1 MDEFKG
7 RTGRSSVKKDPR
19 KEKMS
24 GDDVVVDHGSY
35 NCMHQADEDDIA
47 GHRAVYVGIHMPL
60 KNKSHRHRHHKHR
73 HHRSKENNTDHD
85 ASQGDSQTPLL
96 SAQPPAKERRPSE
109 EQRQQEQPSQR
120 VKFILGDES
129 TADEEHQ
136 SHEVFTE
143 LEELSTAQDG
153 DEMEWKETAR
163 WIKYEEAVDEGAGRW
178 SKPHIATLSLHSL
191 FELRNCLMNGAV
203 CLDMDAGN
211 LDLIADLVMEK
222 LSNLGQLDDDKKE
235 QVKAALLKKH
245 HHHGQKKQK
254 KSNTALMPMIRT
266 LTDIGRSLSNSGN
279 QHVSMEEAAAHIDSH
294 ASTPNF
300 HKTNSLTVESEMSDT
315 ASEGMVKVA
324 SGPSMKARTSFM
336 RKIPQNAEASNV
348 LVGEV
353 DFLPRPIIAF
363 VRLLHSVLLGDLT
376 EVPIPTR
383 FLFIML
389 GPPTEQSARYHEI
402 GRCIA
407 TLMSDKVFHDVA
419 YKAKSV
425 EDLLAGI
432 DEFMDQVT
440 VLPPGVWDPNIR
452 IEPPKTSPPPQTK
465 RLEGLADHMGNGDI
479 PVNGTDEPD
488 HQGLERT
495 GRLFGGLIKDIKRRA
510 PHYLSDY
517 KDALHIQCVASFIFM
532 YFACITPVVTFGG
545 LLGEATDQQVST
557 MESLLGASACGVAFH
572 LLSGQPL
579 TILGSTGP
587 ILVYEKIMASVCGS
601 LGWDYLPFRAWVGLW
616 TMLLCLVLVATDA
629 SSMVKYFTRFV
640 EESFSTL
647 ISFIFIYEAIHK
659 LINIYHEYPIHRFPL
674 LNQTEYDCEC
684 HPNTTSDYYTD
695 RIENMWHTSLKECK
709 ANKGHL
715 LTVTGEACH
724 ESEPVSDV
732 FLMSA
737 ILMFGTFTIAYS
749 LKMFKNTRY
758 FPTVVRRTVSDFSV
772 FLAVVI
778 MVTVDLVMGIPTPKL
793 PVPTEFKPTSN
804 ERDYWVVPLFAPKN
818 PWWSII
824 LAILPALLATIL
836 IFMDQQ
842 ITAVIVN
849 RKENKLKKGVGYHLD
864 LLIVCVMLG
873 MCSVFGLP
881 WFVAATVL
889 SINHVNSLRVESE
902 CKAPGETPKVIGC
915 REQRVTGVLVFV
927 FIGLAVLMTSIL
939 NKIAMPVLYGVFLF
953 MGISSLKG
961 VQFVNRIK
969 LFFMPPKHQPD
980 YTYLRNVGIQRV
992 HLFTFIQLMCLVILW
1007 IIKTT
1012 IAALIF
1018 PIMVVGMVFVRK
1030 LMDFIFTQEELS
1042 NLDDIMPEVIKRD
1055 RHEREKK
1062 KEEEAAAEKE
1072 RMNQCTVPGR
1082 VQVPLSGG
1090 NVLSIPVEK
1099 VKFEPDSRTI
1109 NISDEMS
1116 KCGVWKFIAENSE
1129 THTMPKHHHKDSQ
1142 AVPTLETIPSSPR
1155 ESTIFEV
1162 GEQSSQEDVSDFR
1175 IEVPTISVQED
1186 QGETPV

>member
-1 MDEFKG
+1 MI
-7 RTGRSSVKKDPR
+7 
-19 KEKMS
+19 
-24 GDDVVVDHGSY
+24 VDHGSY
-35 NCMHQADEDDIA
+35 NCAHKADEDDIA
-47 GHRAVYVGIHMPL
+47 GHRAIYVGIHMPL
-60 KNKSHRHRHHKHR
+60 KNKGQRHRHRKHR
-73 HHRSKENNTDHD
+73 HHRSKENNTENDGG
-85 ASQGDSQTPLL
+85 ANDSNTPLL
-96 SAQPPAKERRPSE
+96 DKEKDRKPS
-109 EQRQQEQPSQR
+109 EQPSQR

-143 LEELSTAQDG
+143 LEELYTAEDG
-153 DEMEWKETAR
+153 DGLEWKETAR
-163 WIKYEEAVDEGAGRW
+163 WIKYEEDVDEGAGRW

-211 LDLIADLVMEK
+211 LDTIADLVLEK
-222 LSNLGQLDDDKKE
+222 LGNLGQLDTEKRE
-235 QVKAALLKKH
+235 QVKAALLEKH
-245 HHHGQKKQK
+245 RHHGQKKQK
-254 KSNTALMPMIRT
+254 KPSTALMPMIRT
-266 LTDIGRSLSNSGN
+266 LTDIGRSLSSSGN
-279 QHVSMEEAAAHIDSH
+279 HHVSMEEAAAQIDSH
-294 ASTPNF
+294 SSSPNF
-300 HKTNSLTVESEMSDT
+300 HKSNSLSVDNELSD
-315 ASEGMVKVA
+315 AHSSEGMVKVA

-353 DFLPRPIIAF
+353 DFLERPVIAF
-363 VRLLHSVLLGDLT
+363 VRLLHSVTLGDLT

-383 FLFIML
+383 FMFIML
-389 GPPTEQSARYHEI
+389 GPPSEESSKYHEI

-419 YKAKSV
+419 YKAKCV

-465 RLEGLADHMGNGDI
+465 RLEGFADHLGNGHVD
-479 PVNGTDEPD
+479 GADGADEHD
-488 HQGLERT
+488 HPGLDRT
-495 GRLFGGLIKDIKRRA
+495 GRLFGGLVEDVKRRA
-510 PHYLSDY
+510 PHYWSDF
-517 KDALHIQCVASFIFM
+517 KDALHVQCVASFIFM

-545 LLGEATDQQVST
+545 LLGEATNQMVST
-557 MESLLGASACGVAFH
+557 LESLLGASACGIAYH
-572 LLSGQPL
+572 LFSGQPL

-587 ILVYEKIMASVCGS
+587 ILVYEKIMVSVCGS
-601 LGWDYLPFRAWVGLW
+601 LGWDYLPFRAWVGVW
-616 TMLLCLVLVATDA
+616 TMVLCIILVATDA
-629 SSMVKYFTRFV
+629 SAMVKYFTRFV

-647 ISFIFIYEAIHK
+647 ISLIFIYEAIHK
-659 LINIYHEYPIHRFPL
+659 LFNIYHEYPIHRFPL
-674 LNQTEYDCEC
+674 AANQTEYDCEC
-684 HPNTTSDYYTD
+684 LPTNKTKPYYVD
-695 RIENMWHTSLKECK
+695 KIEDMWHTSLKECK
-709 ANKGHL
+709 HYGGKITPDHC
-715 LTVTGEACH
+715 TH
-724 ESEPVSDV
+724 SEPVADV
-732 FLMSA
+732 FLMST
-737 ILMFGTFTIAYS
+737 ILMFGTFAIAYS
-749 LKMFKNTRY
+749 LKMFRNTRY
-758 FPTVVRRTVSDFSV
+758 FPTLVRRTVSDFSV

-793 PVPTEFKPTSN
+793 PVPTEIKPTSN
-804 ERDYWVVPLFAPKN
+804 ERTYWFVPLFDN

-824 LAILPALLATIL
+824 VAILPALLATIL

-864 LLIVCVMLG
+864 LLIVALMLG
-873 MCSVFGLP
+873 FCSILGLP

-902 CKAPGETPKVIGC
+902 CKAPGETPKIVGC
-915 REQRVTGVLVFV
+915 REQRVTGVLVFIL
-927 FIGLAVLMTSIL
+927 IGLAVFMTSIL
-939 NKIAMPVLYGVFLF
+939 NKIAMPVLYGVFLY

-980 YTYLRNVGIQRV
+980 YIYLRNVGIQRV

-1007 IIKTT
+1007 VIKTT
-1012 IAALIF
+1012 VAALIF
-1018 PIMVVGMVFVRK
+1018 PIMVLGMVFVRK
-1030 LMDFIFTQEELS
+1030 LMDFIFTQDELS

-1062 KEEEAAAEKE
+1062 KKEQQEAEEE
-1072 RMNQCTVPGR
+1072 RMQQCSVPGR

-1090 NVLSIPVEK
+1090 NVLSIPVDK
-1099 VKFEPDSRTI
+1099 VTFDPNASTI
-1109 NISDEMS
+1109 NISDEMA
-1116 KCGVWKFIAENSE
+1116 KCGVWKYIADNSE
-1129 THTMPKHHHKDSQ
+1129 KNVIPKHHHTDSQ
-1142 AVPTLETIPSSPR
+1142 AIPKLETIPSSPR

-1162 GEQSSQEDVSDFR
+1162 GEKSSSEDFTGIR
-1175 IEVPTISVQED
+1175 IDIPRISVEED
-1186 QGETPV
+1186 SGSGETPV

>member
-1 MDEFKG
+1 MDLIQFYRILT
-7 RTGRSSVKKDPR
+7 RT
-19 KEKMS
+19 
-24 GDDVVVDHGSY
+24 
-35 NCMHQADEDDIA
+35 
-47 GHRAVYVGIHMPL
+47 
-60 KNKSHRHRHHKHR
+60 
-73 HHRSKENNTDHD
+73 
-85 ASQGDSQTPLL
+85 
-96 SAQPPAKERRPSE
+96 
-109 EQRQQEQPSQR
+109 EQPSQR

-440 VLPPGVWDPNIR
+440 VLPP
-452 IEPPKTSPPPQTK
+452 ELKPPKTSPPPQTK

-495 GRLFGGLIKDIKRRA
+495 GRGSWRGCVGGVGVGVGTVILVVLSRTSREDA
-510 PHYLSDY
+510 HYLSDY

-709 ANKGHL
+709 ANKGTL

-1082 VQVPLSGG
+1082 VQVPLSGDF
-1090 NVLSIPVEK
+1090 SP
-1099 VKFEPDSRTI
+1099 
-1109 NISDEMS
+1109 
-1116 KCGVWKFIAENSE
+1116 FIFTPQCS
-1129 THTMPKHHHKDSQ
+1129 SQ

-1186 QGETPV
+1186 QGETSV